1 MSSIPNNWEDFLKA
15 SLSPRQRL
23 NIFKGKQSLYHDTGL
38 WEEIFDYCTIHSF
51 HAAGSDEGQITEA
64 STHGVKNIVFTNLQ
78 CNVVGDNIHITIA
91 DTFNNC
97 TMLSRC
103 IVDCGSGINV
113 QGDERWYNR
122 CQQLAIAYCSDTD
135 PEALSKA
142 FVSKADIENG
152 ELSTDDNISK
162 FVIATQVPVV
172 CLHLDEREDAIHS
185 IYVPKGWDY
194 NASAAGGKSLVD
206 NAVFIM
212 NKNNHYKA
220 LVSETHFAENDALLQ
235 QIDFNDGLAMDDRP
249 PTPEEL
255 GMPESEYREALAR
268 QQMIENQ

>member
-1 MSSIPNNWEDFLKA
+1 MSSITNNWEKFLKA
-15 SLSPRQRL
+15 ELSPMQRL
-23 NIFKGKQSLYHDTGL
+23 NILKGKHSLHHDSGPWHWTV
-38 WEEIFDYCTIHSF
+38 DYCIIHSF
-51 HAAGSDEGQITEA
+51 HADGAFEGSITEA
-64 STHGVKNIVFTNLQ
+64 STEGVANIVFTTLK
-78 CNVVGDNIHITIA
+78 CYVEGDNINITIA
-91 DTFNNC
+91 DTYNNC

-113 QGDERWYNR
+113 QGEDRWYNR

-142 FVSKADIENG
+142 FVSESDIATG

-172 CLHLDEREDAIHS
+172 CLHLDEREDAVHS

-194 NASAAGGKSLVD
+194 NASASGNRSLVE

-220 LVSETHFAENDALLQ
+220 LVSETHYIENDALLQ
-235 QIDFNDGLAMDDRP
+235 QVDFNDGLAMDDRP

-255 GMPESEYREALAR
+255 KMSESEYREALAR